1 MALFVA
7 RHQHEAESCPA
18 KDPEMGR
25 MLLGHL
31 SEENAAKYGISIRGE
46 AVIQGK
52 HTMYMIL
59 DAEDGGRVEEFMAPF
74 AQAGSVEVLP
84 ATHCATVVERAGC

>member
-1 MALFVA
+1 MSLFVA
-7 RHQHEAESCPA
+7 RHQHQPESCPA

-25 MLLGHL
+25 MLLGHV
-31 SEENAAKYGISIRGE
+31 SGENAAKYGISIEGE
-46 AVIQGK
+46 AVIDGQ

-59 DAEDGGRVEEFMAPF
+59 DADDSGKVEEFMAPF

-84 ATHCATVVERAGC
+84 ATHCATVVVGAGC

>member
-1 MALFVA
+1 VP
-7 RHQHEAESCPA
+7 REN
-18 KDPEMGR
+18 PEMGR

-31 SEENAAKYGISIRGE
+31 SGESAAKYGISIHGE
-46 AVIQGK
+46 AVIEGQ

-59 DAEDGGRVEEFMAPF
+59 EAEDGGRVEEFRAPF

-84 ATHCATVVERAGC
+84 AAHCATVVERAGC